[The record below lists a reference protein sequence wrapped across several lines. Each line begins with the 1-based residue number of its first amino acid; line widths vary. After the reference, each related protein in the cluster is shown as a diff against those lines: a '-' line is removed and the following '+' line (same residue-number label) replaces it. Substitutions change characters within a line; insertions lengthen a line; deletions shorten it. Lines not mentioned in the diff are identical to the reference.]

1 MSAANIN
8 GWGRSTWGAGTWSNP
23 IPVDATGLAGTTALN
38 NATIVTT
45 QQIQF
50 TVTGSAGTGAVGNVV
65 AGGAGALVSET
76 GLLGTVSFGDESVVG
91 TALVSATG
99 VAGTSAVGTTT
110 VSTVTGVSVT
120 SFELVGALGNV
131 SIPVDTVGLSATGN
145 IGNVTIWQEVVPSTT
160 TNWIEVAA

>member
-1 MSAANIN
+1 MSAANIT
-8 GWGRSTWGAGTWSNP
+8 GWGRSTWGAGAWSNP
-23 IPVDATGLAGTTALN
+23 VPVEVTGLAGTTALN

-50 TVTGSAGTGAVGNVV
+50 TVTGSAGTGAVGSVV
-65 AGGAGALVSET
+65 AGAGASVSED
-76 GLLGTVSFGDESVVG
+76 GLVATVSFGDESVVG

-99 VAGTSAVGTTT
+99 AAGTTAVGTASVATIT
-110 VSTVTGVSVT
+110 AFEVSSPEMVSFV
-120 SFELVGALGNV
+120 GNV

>member
-8 GWGRSTWGAGTWSNP
+8 GWGRSTWGAGAWSNP
-23 IPVDATGLAGTTALN
+23 VPVEVTGLAGTTALN

-50 TVTGSAGTGAVGNVV
+50 TVTGSAGTGAVGSVV
-65 AGGAGALVSET
+65 AGAGASVSED
-76 GLLGTVSFGDESVVG
+76 GLVATVSFGDESVVG

-99 VAGTSAVGTTT
+99 AAGTGAVGT
-110 VSTVTGVSVT
+110 VSVAT
-120 SFELVGALGNV
+120 ITAFEVSSPEMVSFVGNV

>member
-1 MSAANIN
+1 MSAANIT
-8 GWGRSTWGAGTWSNP
+8 GWGRSTWGAGAWSNP
-23 IPVDATGLAGTTALN
+23 VPVEVTGLAGTTALN

-50 TVTGSAGTGAVGNVV
+50 TVTGSAGTGAVGSVV
-65 AGGAGALVSET
+65 AGAGASVSED
-76 GLLGTVSFGDESVVG
+76 GLVATVSFGDESVVG

-99 VAGTSAVGTTT
+99 TAGTGAVGT
-110 VSTVTGVSVT
+110 VSVAT
-120 SFELVGALGNV
+120 ITAFEVSSPEMVSFVGNV

>member
-8 GWGRSTWGAGTWSNP
+8 GWGRSTWGAGGWGSVV
-23 IPVDATGLAGTTALN
+23 PVEVTGLAGTTALN
-38 NATIVTT
+38 NVTT
-45 QQIQF
+45 VTTEQIQF
-50 TVTGSAGTGAVGNVV
+50 TVTSDAGTGAVGSVV
-65 AGGAGALVSET
+65 AGAGASVSED
-76 GLLGTVSFGDESVVG
+76 GLVGTVSFGDESVVG

-99 VAGTSAVGTTT
+99 VAGTGSVGTAA
-110 VSTVTGVSVT
+110 VSTVTTVAVT
-120 SFELVGALGNV
+120 SPEIVGFVGNI

>member
-8 GWGRSTWGAGTWSNP
+8 GWGRSTWGAGGWGSVV
-23 IPVDATGLAGTTALN
+23 PVEVTGLAGTTALN
-38 NATIVTT
+38 NVTT
-45 QQIQF
+45 VTTAQIQF
-50 TVTGSAGTGAVGNVV
+50 TVTSDAGTGAVGSVV
-65 AGGAGALVSET
+65 AGAGASVSED
-76 GLLGTVSFGDESVVG
+76 GLVGTVSFGDESVVG

-99 VAGTSAVGTTT
+99 VAGTGSVGTAA
-110 VSTVTGVSVT
+110 VSTVTTVAVT
-120 SFELVGALGNV
+120 SPEIVGFVGNI

>member
-8 GWGRSTWGAGTWSNP
+8 GWGRSTWGAGGWGSVV
-23 IPVDATGLAGTTALN
+23 PVEVTGLAGTTALN
-38 NATIVTT
+38 NVTT
-45 QQIQF
+45 VTTEQIQF
-50 TVTGSAGTGAVGNVV
+50 TVTSDAGTGAVGSVV
-65 AGGAGALVSET
+65 AGAGASVSED
-76 GLLGTVSFGDESVVG
+76 GLVGTVSFGDESVVG

-99 VAGTSAVGTTT
+99 VAGTGSVGTAA
-110 VSTVTGVSVT
+110 VSTVTTVTVT
-120 SFELVGALGNV
+120 SPEIVGFVGNI